1 MILPMFLPKQQD
13 FTTSPSPHKST
24 TELIQNLHKY
34 KKKTSPHKKR
44 KTKEKDLATT
54 IPNPLPEPQAQK
66 K

>member
-34 KKKTSPHKKR
+34 KKLALKKR